1 MVLFI
6 FTFMLTT
13 ILVENASAIWCFQ
26 CSEFESKKCPSK
38 CNDIEEWKNSSC
50 KCPNNVNHVTAD
62 IITNNQSCIIGTIN
76 ETIVFQVIYILIQV
90 WFWKI
95 VGQP

>member
-1 MVLFI
+1 
-6 FTFMLTT
+6 MLTT

-50 KCPNNVNHVTAD
+50 KCPNSVNHVTAD

-76 ETIVFQVIYILIQV
+76 ETIVFQVIHIIYKENYIT
-90 WFWKI
+90 K
-95 VGQP
+95 